1 MNATTGAPREA
12 CGSLL
17 FHLTSRHF
25 MHSIQ
30 ASLPKTSPLRTA
42 VLLSALLLAA
52 AASTQAGAAEYG
64 KDGTRLYVGGA
75 IGRSS
80 YSLPSSS
87 RVPVP
92 WGGEKNSKSG
102 TAFKLYGGYRFS
114 DTFGVEGGYA
124 RLGRVK
130 QWNTSYS
137 VFGANSV
144 LENGTGQVFYAAA
157 TARLPLGESFAL
169 NGRLGVAHGRV
180 SAGNSHRLF
189 GGESIGGNGTGLM
202 AGFGAEY
209 AVTRNLSITA
219 DYDYFGK
226 VSKHA
231 KAGLLTVGVRANF

>member
-1 MNATTGAPREA
+1 
-12 CGSLL
+12 
-17 FHLTSRHF
+17 
-25 MHSIQ
+25 MHSNP
-30 ASLPKTSPLRTA
+30 ASLPKTSSLRTA
-42 VLLSALLLAA
+42 LLLSALLLGA
-52 AASTQAGAAEYG
+52 AASMKAGAAEYG
-64 KDGTRLYVGGA
+64 KEPTRLYVGGA

-102 TAFKLYGGYRFS
+102 TAFKVYGGYRFT

-180 SAGNSHRLF
+180 SAGNNHRLF

>member
-1 MNATTGAPREA
+1 M
-12 CGSLL
+12 
-17 FHLTSRHF
+17 
-25 MHSIQ
+25 
-30 ASLPKTSPLRTA
+30 
-42 VLLSALLLAA
+42 
-52 AASTQAGAAEYG
+52 
-64 KDGTRLYVGGA
+64 
-75 IGRSS
+75 
-80 YSLPSSS
+80 
-87 RVPVP
+87 PVP

-102 TAFKLYGGYRFS
+102 TAFKLYGGYRFT

-137 VFGANSV
+137 GFGAHSV